1 MNLLQLMFFLLAFTT
16 LASAMA
22 VVILPNPVFSAL
34 SLAVCMLGIAG
45 LFFTLEAYFIAGVQ
59 VIIYAGAVVVMFVM
73 ILMIFNLQEEKKAF
87 VRGNFTGVLKISGAA
102 LLLAAIAGAFFAS
115 MPHFPLTEINTVAMI
130 ATKGLA
136 LKLFTKYI
144 FAFEVIGV
152 LLLVVLIGAVAI
164 AKSKGG
170 THAS

>member
-1 MNLLQLMFFLLAFTT
+1 MDLLQLTYFLLAFVT
-16 LASAMA
+16 LASAMT
-22 VVILPNPVFSAL
+22 VVIVPNPVFSAL

-59 VIIYAGAVVVMFVM
+59 LIIYAGAVVVMFVM
-73 ILMIFNLQEEKKAF
+73 ILMIFDLKDEKKAF
-87 VRGNFTGVLKISGAA
+87 VRGNFTGMLKISGAA

-115 MPHFPLTEINTVAMI
+115 MPHFPLAEVNTVAMI

-136 LKLFTKYI
+136 LKLFTKYV
-144 FAFEVIGV
+144 FAFEVIGI
-152 LLLVVLIGAVAI
+152 LLLVVLIGAIAI
-164 AKSKGG
+164 AKGKGG

>member
-1 MNLLQLMFFLLAFTT
+1 MDLLQLIYFILAFTT

-22 VVILPNPVFSAL
+22 VVIIPNPVFSAL

-87 VRGNFTGVLKISGAA
+87 VRGNFTGMLKVSGAA

-115 MPHFPLTEINTVAMI
+115 MPHFPLIEVNTVAMI

-136 LKLFTKYI
+136 LKLFTKYV
-144 FAFEVIGV
+144 FAFEIIGI
-152 LLLVVLIGAVAI
+152 LLLVVLIGAIAI
-164 AKSKGG
+164 AKGKGG